1 MCKVEIL
8 IADDHAMI
16 RQGVRSLLSR
26 NAEWNVVGEA
36 VNGREAIQHFNEL
49 KPDLMI
55 LDISMP
61 EVNGMDVAKHI
72 LTGHQD
78 AKIIILSMYN
88 DDDYISKCMAQ
99 GVRGYVVK
107 SETGDQ
113 LEEAVEAVLRGE
125 CYFSTEVQKA
135 ILKKYSSS
143 LSRKKPL
150 DEPEIRL
157 TTREIEI
164 VKLIGEGLTNQEMA
178 DRLFISA
185 RTVET
190 HRANL
195 MKKVGVKNAIELVKK
210 VERLGLI

>member
-26 NAEWNVVGEA
+26 NEQWNVVGES
-36 VNGREAIQHFNEL
+36 VNGREAIQHFHDL
-49 KPDLMI
+49 RPDLMI

-61 EVNGMDVAKHI
+61 EINGMEVAKHI
-72 LTGHQD
+72 LTGNRD

-88 DDDYISKCMAQ
+88 DDDYISKCLEH
-99 GVRGYVVK
+99 GVLGYVVK

-113 LEEAVEAVLRGE
+113 LEEAVETVLRGD
-125 CYFSTEVQKA
+125 CYFSSEVQKS
-135 ILKKYSSS
+135 ILRRYSNS
-143 LSRKKPL
+143 SRKRVSEN
-150 DEPEIRL
+150 DVRL
-157 TTREIEI
+157 TAREIEI
-164 VKLIGEGLTNQEMA
+164 VKLISKGLTNQEMA

-195 MKKVGVKNAIELVKK
+195 MKKVGVKNAIELVNK
-210 VERLGLI
+210 VDQLGLI

>member
-26 NAEWNVVGEA
+26 NARWSVVGEA
-36 VNGREAIQHFNEL
+36 VNGREAIQHYNDL

-61 EVNGMDVAKHI
+61 ELNGMEVAKHI
-72 LTGHQD
+72 LTGHRD
-78 AKIIILSMYN
+78 AKIIILSMYS
-88 DDDYISKCMAQ
+88 DDDYIGKCMEH

-113 LEEAVEAVLRGE
+113 LEQAVETVLRGE
-125 CYFSTEVQKA
+125 CYFSSEVQKS
-135 ILKKYSSS
+135 ILKSYSSS
-143 LSRKKPL
+143 ISKKRTAEG
-150 DEPEIRL
+150 DIRL
-157 TTREIEI
+157 TAREIEI
-164 VKLIGEGLTNQEMA
+164 VRLIGEGLTNQEMA

-190 HRANL
+190 HRKL
-195 MKKVGVKNAIELVKK
+195 TVRIS
-210 VERLGLI
+210 

>member
-26 NAEWNVVGEA
+26 NSKWSVVGEA
-36 VNGREAIQHFNEL
+36 VNGREAIQHYNDL

-61 EVNGMDVAKHI
+61 ELNGMDVAKHI
-72 LTGHQD
+72 LTGDQD

-88 DDDYISKCMAQ
+88 DDDYIGKCLEH

-113 LEEAVEAVLRGE
+113 LEQAVETVLRGE
-125 CYFSTEVQKA
+125 CYFSSEVQKS
-135 ILKKYSSS
+135 ILKRYSSTIS
-143 LSRKKPL
+143 KKRAV
-150 DEPEIRL
+150 DSDIRL
-157 TTREIEI
+157 TAREIEI
-164 VKLIGEGLTNQEMA
+164 VKLIGEGLTNLEMA

-195 MKKVGVKNAIELVKK
+195 MKKVGVKNAIELVRK
-210 VERLGLI
+210 VEKLGLI

>member
-1 MCKVEIL
+1 M

-26 NAEWNVVGEA
+26 NEQWNVVGES
-36 VNGREAIQHFNEL
+36 VNGREAIQHFHDL
-49 KPDLMI
+49 RPDLMI

-61 EVNGMDVAKHI
+61 EINGMEVAKHI
-72 LTGHQD
+72 LTGNRD

-88 DDDYISKCMAQ
+88 DDDYISKCLEH
-99 GVRGYVVK
+99 GVLGYVVK

-113 LEEAVEAVLRGE
+113 LEEAVETVLRGD
-125 CYFSTEVQKA
+125 CYFSSEVQKS
-135 ILKKYSSS
+135 ILRRYSNS
-143 LSRKKPL
+143 SRKRVSEN
-150 DEPEIRL
+150 DVRL
-157 TTREIEI
+157 TAREIEI
-164 VKLIGEGLTNQEMA
+164 VKLISKGLTNQEMA

-195 MKKVGVKNAIELVKK
+195 MKKVGVKNAIELVNK
-210 VERLGLI
+210 VDQLGLI

>member
-1 MCKVEIL
+1 L

-26 NAEWNVVGEA
+26 NEQWNVVGES
-36 VNGREAIQHFNEL
+36 VNGREAIQHFHDL
-49 KPDLMI
+49 RPDLMI

-61 EVNGMDVAKHI
+61 EINGMEVAKHI
-72 LTGHQD
+72 LTGNRD

-88 DDDYISKCMAQ
+88 DDDYISKCLEH
-99 GVRGYVVK
+99 GVLGYVVK

-113 LEEAVEAVLRGE
+113 LEEAVETVLRGD
-125 CYFSTEVQKA
+125 CYFSSEVQKS
-135 ILKKYSSS
+135 ILRRYSNS
-143 LSRKKPL
+143 SRKRVSEN
-150 DEPEIRL
+150 DIRL
-157 TTREIEI
+157 TAREIEI
-164 VKLIGEGLTNQEMA
+164 VKLISKGLTNQEMA

-195 MKKVGVKNAIELVKK
+195 MKKVGVKNAIELVNK
-210 VERLGLI
+210 VDQLGLI

>member
-16 RQGVRSLLSR
+16 RQGVKSLLSR
-26 NAEWNVVGEA
+26 NAQWNVVGES
-36 VNGREAIQHFNEL
+36 VNGREAIQHFHEL
-49 KPDLMI
+49 RPDLMI

-72 LTGHQD
+72 LTGNQD

-88 DDDYISKCMAQ
+88 DDDYISKCLEH

-113 LEEAVEAVLRGE
+113 LEQAVETVLRGE
-125 CYFSTEVQKA
+125 CYFSSDVQKSIVKRYSNDLA
-135 ILKKYSSS
+135 KK
-143 LSRKKPL
+143 KTP
-150 DEPEIRL
+150 DVERL
-157 TTREIEI
+157 TVREIEI
-164 VKLIGEGLTNQEMA
+164 VKLIGEGLTNQVMA

-195 MKKVGVKNAIELVKK
+195 MKKMGAKNAIELVNK
-210 VERLGLI
+210 VKRLGVI

>member
-1 MCKVEIL
+1 M

-26 NAEWNVVGEA
+26 NEQWNVVGES
-36 VNGREAIQHFNEL
+36 VNGREAIQHFHDL
-49 KPDLMI
+49 RPDLMI

-61 EVNGMDVAKHI
+61 EINGMEVAKHI
-72 LTGHQD
+72 LTGNRD

-88 DDDYISKCMAQ
+88 DDDYISKCLEH
-99 GVRGYVVK
+99 GVLGYVVK

-113 LEEAVEAVLRGE
+113 LEEAVETVLRGD
-125 CYFSTEVQKA
+125 CYFSSEVQKS
-135 ILKKYSSS
+135 ILRRYSNS
-143 LSRKKPL
+143 SRKRVSEN
-150 DEPEIRL
+150 DIRL
-157 TTREIEI
+157 TAREIEI
-164 VKLIGEGLTNQEMA
+164 VKLISKGLTNQEMA

-195 MKKVGVKNAIELVKK
+195 MKKVGVKNAIELVNK
-210 VERLGLI
+210 VDQLGLI

>member
-26 NAEWNVVGEA
+26 NSQWNVVGES
-36 VNGREAIQHFNEL
+36 VNGREAIQHFHEL
-49 KPDLMI
+49 RPDLKI

-72 LTGHQD
+72 LTGD
-78 AKIIILSMYN
+78 SEAKIIILSMYN
-88 DDDYISKCMAQ
+88 DDDYISKCLEH

-113 LEEAVEAVLRGE
+113 LEEAVQTVLRGD
-125 CYFSTEVQKA
+125 CYFSSEVQKS
-135 ILKKYSSS
+135 ILKHYSSS
-143 LSRKKPL
+143 SKKKTT
-150 DEPEIRL
+150 DSEIRL
-157 TTREIEI
+157 TAREIEI
-164 VKLIGEGLTNQEMA
+164 VQLISEGLTNQEMA

-210 VERLGLI
+210 VDQLGLI

>member
-26 NAEWNVVGEA
+26 NAKWNVVGEA
-36 VNGREAIQHFNEL
+36 VNGREAIQHYNDL

-61 EVNGMDVAKHI
+61 ELNGMDVAKHI
-72 LTGHQD
+72 LTGDQD

-88 DDDYISKCMAQ
+88 DDDYIGKCLEH

-113 LEEAVEAVLRGE
+113 LEQAVETVLRGE
-125 CYFSTEVQKA
+125 CYFSNEVQKS
-135 ILKKYSSS
+135 ILKQYSIS
-143 LSRKKPL
+143 KKRAV
-150 DEPEIRL
+150 DSDIRL
-157 TTREIEI
+157 TAREIEI
-164 VKLIGEGLTNQEMA
+164 VKLIGEGLTNLEMA
-178 DRLFISA
+178 DRLFIST

-195 MKKVGVKNAIELVKK
+195 MKKVGVKNAIELVRK
-210 VERLGLI
+210 VEKLGLI

>member
-26 NAEWNVVGEA
+26 NEQWNVVGES
-36 VNGREAIQHFNEL
+36 VNGREAIQHFHDL
-49 KPDLMI
+49 RPDLMI

-61 EVNGMDVAKHI
+61 EINGMEVAKHI
-72 LTGHQD
+72 LTGNRD

-88 DDDYISKCMAQ
+88 DDDYISKCLEH
-99 GVRGYVVK
+99 GVLGYVVK

-113 LEEAVEAVLRGE
+113 LEEAVETVLRGD
-125 CYFSTEVQKA
+125 CYFSSEVQKS
-135 ILKKYSSS
+135 ILRRYSNS
-143 LSRKKPL
+143 SRKRVSEN
-150 DEPEIRL
+150 DIRL
-157 TTREIEI
+157 TAREIEI
-164 VKLIGEGLTNQEMA
+164 VKLISKGLTNQEMA

-195 MKKVGVKNAIELVKK
+195 MKKVGVKNAIELVNK
-210 VERLGLI
+210 VDQLGLI